1 MFTKSLLAVAFA
13 SFLTGCGS
21 STDSRNAGATDKT
34 ATTYTVIDG
43 YLSAAEVYV
52 LSPTDDKIETRIGET
67 DTNGQIQI
75 PDKYKD
81 YTVVAKI
88 IAGKTIDSDR
98 PGFVTKSYEMRSTE
112 NSTVVTPFTTLAY
125 MNQISLKDLALV
137 LQLDEADIAGD
148 YVNSADGKA
157 YLVARTLAAQLDAD
171 SSNDADDVDDLQ
183 TLAISAVSYINSF
196 LPVMGDN
203 LNNVKLNV
211 DSNDNS
217 LSYQFRLGSDNDFSD
232 TES

>member
-1 MFTKSLLAVAFA
+1 MFTKSLQAVALA
-13 SFLTGCGS
+13 SILTACGS
-21 STDSRNAGATDKT
+21 STDSRNAADTDTT

-52 LSPTDDKIETRIGET
+52 LSATDNLETRIGET
-67 DTNGQIQI
+67 DANGQIQI

-81 YTVVAKI
+81 YTVIAKI
-88 IAGKTIDSDR
+88 IAGKTIDSDS

-125 MNQISLKDLALV
+125 MNQISLKNLALV
-137 LQLDEADIAGD
+137 LHLDEADVAGD
-148 YVNSADGKA
+148 YVNSEDGKA
-157 YLVARTLAAQLDAD
+157 YLVARTLASQLDAD

-183 TLAISAVSYINSF
+183 TLAINAVSYIDSF
-196 LPVMGDN
+196 LPVMGED
-203 LNNVKLNV
+203 LNKIKLNV

-217 LSYQFRLGSDNDFSD
+217 LSYQFRN
-232 TES
+232 

>member
-1 MFTKSLLAVAFA
+1 MLKKSLLAVALA
-13 SFLTGCGS
+13 AILTGCGS
-21 STDSRNAGATDKT
+21 SFASRNAAGADTT

-52 LSPTDDKIETRIGET
+52 LSPADNLETLIGET
-67 DTNGQIQI
+67 DANGQIQI
-75 PDKYKD
+75 PAEYKD
-81 YTVVAKI
+81 STVIAKI
-88 IAGKTIDSDR
+88 IAGQTIDSDSA
-98 PGFVTKSYEMRSTE
+98 GFVTKSYEMRGTA

-137 LQLDEADIAGD
+137 LQLDEADVGGD
-148 YVNSADGKA
+148 YVNTPDGKA

-171 SSNDADDVDDLQ
+171 SSNDAADVDALQ
-183 TLAISAVSYINSF
+183 TLASDAVSYINSF

-203 LNNVKLNV
+203 LNNVELNL
-211 DSNDNS
+211 DTTDNS
-217 LSYQFRLGSDNDFSD
+217 LSYQLSVASVNDFIN